1 LAVNGGWS
9 YRTPPLTDRFSPEEK
24 EYIRKLKTGFAIG
37 FDASYFFTEVYG
49 AGFKYD
55 QFKTSNSSLYGEDN
69 ILIAFIGPSFAIR
82 LLNQSKTNCFFM
94 SYSIGYM
101 GFKDVG
107 KQLGTP
113 VTLKGS
119 TAGFVMDI
127 GYDITFSK
135 NWSAGIQFSLLAG
148 VISEFDET
156 RNGITQT
163 LILEKDQYE
172 GLHRLN
178 ISIGLRYNL

>member
-1 LAVNGGWS
+1 
-9 YRTPPLTDRFSPEEK
+9 
-24 EYIRKLKTGFAIG
+24 
-37 FDASYFFTEVYG
+37 
-49 AGFKYD
+49 
-55 QFKTSNSSLYGEDN
+55 
-69 ILIAFIGPSFAIR
+69 
-82 LLNQSKTNCFFM
+82 
-94 SYSIGYM
+94 
-101 GFKDVG
+101 
-107 KQLGTP
+107 
-113 VTLKGS
+113 
-119 TAGFVMDI
+119 MDI
-127 GYDITFSK
+127 GYDIAFSK